1 MLKTCLF
8 IGPTR
13 LSSAVLG
20 LVDRYP
26 PACLG
31 SVFRAVESGYR
42 QIGIVDA
49 YFGNVASIWHKE
61 ILFALSR
68 GVVVWG
74 AASTGALRAAE
85 LERFGMLG
93 CGVVFRL
100 FRSGILEDDDEVCV
114 IHAPRELRYEP
125 LSFAMV
131 NIRYTLRALRR
142 RGALCREEEKILC
155 DQLKSLHFSSRDA
168 INLYTTALSRFG
180 DTRGKKIADDF
191 MLYYCDVKARDA
203 GRLVHVMA
211 GRESTDPPLRDWKF
225 PRTEYWVQQFEKQL
239 SHVPPL
245 GYDAGDLPGG
255 HPSQHAVRADQD
267 TRAAELPEA
276 SPHTPYVHPPAD
288 RGD

>member
-13 LSSAVLG
+13 LSSALPG

-68 GVVVWG
+68 GAVVWG

-85 LERFGMLG
+85 LARYGMLG

-100 FRSGILEDDDEVCV
+100 FRRGILEDDDEVCV
-114 IHAPRELRYEP
+114 MHAPREFRYEP

-142 RGALCREEEKILC
+142 RGAFDRKEEQILC
-155 DQLKSLHFSSRDA
+155 DELKSLHFSSRDA
-168 INLYTTALSRFG
+168 INLHTIAIARFG
-180 DTRGKKIADDF
+180 EARGKTIADEF
-191 MLYYCDVKARDA
+191 MLNYCDVKARDA
-203 GRLVHVMA
+203 ARLVHVMA
-211 GRESTDPPLRDWKF
+211 GLESTDPPLRDWEF
-225 PRTEYWVQQFEKQL
+225 PRTEYWVKQFEEQL
-239 SHVPPL
+239 SQVPPL

-255 HPSQHAVRADQD
+255 HPSQHAVRANQD
-267 TRAAELPEA
+267 ERQSGSEA
-276 SPHTPYVHPPAD
+276 SPYTPYVHPPSD
-288 RGD
+288 GGD

>member
-1 MLKTCLF
+1 VLKTCLF

-13 LSSAVLG
+13 LRSAVPG
-20 LVDRYP
+20 LIDRYP

-42 QIGIVDA
+42 QIGIVDG

-61 ILFALSR
+61 ILFALSQR
-68 GVVVWG
+68 VVVWG

-85 LERFGMLG
+85 LDRFGMLG

-114 IHAPRELRYEP
+114 MHAPRDLQYEP

-131 NIRYTLRALRR
+131 NIRFTLRALRR
-142 RGALCREEEKILC
+142 RGAFSREEEKIFC
-155 DQLKSLHFSSRDA
+155 DRFKSLHFSGRDA
-168 INLYTTALSRFG
+168 TSLYTIAVSSFG

-191 MLYYCDVKARDA
+191 RLYYCDVKARDA
-203 GRLVHVMA
+203 GRLVHVMT
-211 GRESTDPPLRDWKF
+211 GRESTDPPLRNWEF
-225 PRTEYWVQQFEKQL
+225 PRTEYWVKQFEKQL
-239 SHVPPL
+239 SDVPPL

-255 HPSQHAVRADQD
+255 HPIQHAVRAGQD
-267 TRAAELPEA
+267 TGAAELPDF
-276 SPHTPYVHPPAD
+276 PA
-288 RGD
+288 

>member
-8 IGPTR
+8 IGPTG
-13 LSSAVLG
+13 LNSGVHG

-31 SVFRAVESGYR
+31 SVFRAVERGYR

-49 YFGNVASIWHKE
+49 YFGNVATVWHKE

-68 GVVVWG
+68 QVVVWG
-74 AASTGALRAAE
+74 AASAGALRAAE

-100 FRSGILEDDDEVCV
+100 FRRGILEDDDEVCV

-131 NIRYTLRALRR
+131 NIRYTLRMLRR
-142 RGALCREEEKILC
+142 RGSLCHEEEKMLC
-155 DQLKSLHFSSRDA
+155 DQLKALHFGSRDEA
-168 INLYTTALSRFG
+168 HLYTVALSKFG
-180 DTRGKKIADDF
+180 NTRGRKIADDF
-191 MLYYCDVKARDA
+191 MLYYSDVKARDA
-203 GRLVHVMA
+203 QRLVHIMT
-211 GRESTDPPLRDWKF
+211 GFESASPPLRDWKF
-225 PRTEYWVQQFEKQL
+225 PRTEYWVQQFEKEL

-245 GYDAGDLPGG
+245 GFDAE
-255 HPSQHAVRADQD
+255 PS
-267 TRAAELPEA
+267 
-276 SPHTPYVHPPAD
+276 
-288 RGD
+288 

>member
-13 LSSAVLG
+13 LSSAVPG
-20 LVDRYP
+20 PVDRYP

-85 LERFGMLG
+85 LYRFGMLG

-114 IHAPRELRYEP
+114 MHAPRELRYEP

-142 RGALCREEEKILC
+142 RGALSREEEKILC
-155 DQLKSLHFSSRDA
+155 DRFKSLHFSSRDA
-168 INLYTTALSRFG
+168 TNLDTIALSRFG
-180 DTRGKKIADDF
+180 DTRGKNISDDF
-191 MLYYCDVKARDA
+191 KLHYCDVKARDA
-203 GRLVHVMA
+203 ERLVHLIA
-211 GRESTDPPLRDWKF
+211 SRGPTDPPLRDWTF
-225 PRTEYWVQQFEKQL
+225 PRTEYWVKQFEKQL
-239 SHVPPL
+239 SDVPPL

-267 TRAAELPEA
+267 TGAAGVA
-276 SPHTPYVHPPAD
+276 
-288 RGD
+288 